1 MLLKEPLLMFSSIR
15 MPPGTD
21 KSLNLK
27 CGHVE
32 SKLWNGVIFL
42 VIKCEDCLVGG
53 CWKDSWNPF
62 VKLSCQNKGAA
73 ELHQPP
79 AEPGHHGLGLLYAA
93 KGSTST
99 HSPRLPCFHCV
110 GRSIYPP
117 PSCRRSC
124 PTHLGQGMPPHGRRS
139 TCCWVGESSWT
150 VAWMWSTWQFQVRF
164 DLCYPTLLKNILP
177 ADSDGVAKV
186 DGIHETRTC
195 SWGHLRPP
203 EQGQAVLR
211 DVQVQVR
218 QAGLHLCHPTPG
230 IVW

>member
-1 MLLKEPLLMFSSIR
+1 MIE
-15 MPPGTD
+15 
-21 KSLNLK
+21 
-27 CGHVE
+27 
-32 SKLWNGVIFL
+32 
-42 VIKCEDCLVGG
+42 CEDCLVGG

-93 KGSTST
+93 KDSTST

-117 PSCRRSC
+117 PCCRRSC
-124 PTHLGQGMPPHGRRS
+124 PTHLGPGMPPHGRRS

-177 ADSDGVAKV
+177 ADSDGAAKV

-195 SWGHLRPP
+195 SWGEANWDHLSKVKLYLETYKSMFGRQGCTSAILPLALYGNLQNPIQFP
-203 EQGQAVLR
+203 EVEFF
-211 DVQVQVR
+211 
-218 QAGLHLCHPTPG
+218 H
-230 IVW
+230 I

>member
-1 MLLKEPLLMFSSIR
+1 MWRANCEMELFFWW
-15 MPPGTD
+15 
-21 KSLNLK
+21 LN
-27 CGHVE
+27 VRTV
-32 SKLWNGVIFL
+32 WWVD
-42 VIKCEDCLVGG
+42 VG

-93 KGSTST
+93 KDSTST

-124 PTHLGQGMPPHGRRS
+124 PTHLGPGMPPHGRRS

-150 VAWMWSTWQFQVRF
+150 
-164 DLCYPTLLKNILP
+164 